1 MYAALDE
8 LLADLLEAGEG
19 DEAVGG
25 EGGEDGERGDGE
37 EAQAHLVLGGV
48 PVKAPQRTEERG
60 GSGGGVPRRA
70 RAYAELR
77 ERCRR
82 ARGRQRRSGCR
93 AGGPWSTCRM
103 IADREASVVSARF
116 QKVWVEPGYVGE
128 RKGGGGARREVDMW
142 GTDFKRNKAGGK
154 NGGGSGVGAA
164 KEAEKRR
171 ADMWAKGW
179 QRRSR
184 ARDG

>member
-1 MYAALDE
+1 MEEVFQVIHKATIQAVHEAA
-8 LLADLLEAGEG
+8 G
-19 DEAVGG
+19 
-25 EGGEDGERGDGE
+25 
-37 EAQAHLVLGGV
+37 
-48 PVKAPQRTEERG
+48 
-60 GSGGGVPRRA
+60 
-70 RAYAELR
+70 
-77 ERCRR
+77 
-82 ARGRQRRSGCR
+82 RRS
-93 AGGPWSTCRM
+93 AGDARHMYNRVQGLTCRM
-103 IADREASVVSARF
+103 IADREASVASARF